1 MSSGSMVETIDSILT
16 FWFGHGVTAK
26 EISDERQAVWFGKND
41 DVDLEIRTRF
51 ESVTRAVFDGRL
63 DHWRET
69 PRGMLASIICCDQ
82 FPRNMYR
89 GRAESFA
96 FDAAAL
102 AMAEEMV
109 AAGTHLELQPI
120 QRVFAYLPFEHSEDL
135 AMQDKSMELFGAL
148 AEQADPEDREMFGIN
163 LDFARRHL
171 EIIERFGRFPHRN
184 AILGRES
191 TDEETE
197 FLTQPGSSF

>member
-1 MSSGSMVETIDSILT
+1 MSSDSMGETIDSILT

-26 EISDERQAVWFGKND
+26 EISSDRASVWWGKND
-41 DVDLEIRTRF
+41 AMDREIRTRF
-51 ESVTRAVFDGRL
+51 EPVTRAVFDGRL

-96 FDAAAL
+96 FDPSAL
-102 AMAEEMV
+102 AMAEEM
-109 AAGTHLELQPI
+109 AATGAHRELQPV
-120 QRVFAYLPFEHSEDL
+120 QRVFAYLPFEHSEDP
-135 AMQDKSMELFGAL
+135 AMQDKSMELYGAL
-148 AEQADPEDREMFGIN
+148 VEEAGPDEREVFKLN
-163 LDFARRHL
+163 LDFARRHQ

-184 AILGRES
+184 CILGRES
-191 TDEETE
+191 TEEEAE

>member
-1 MSSGSMVETIDSILT
+1 MPSDSAGETIDSILT
-16 FWFGHGVTAK
+16 FWFGHGVTAG
-26 EISDERQAVWFGKND
+26 EINSDRAAVWWGKND
-41 DVDLEIRTRF
+41 DVDREIRTRF
-51 ESVTRAVFDGRL
+51 EPVTRAVFEGRL
-63 DHWRET
+63 DRWRES

-102 AMAEEMV
+102 AMAERMV
-109 AAGTHLELQPI
+109 DTGTHRELQPI

-135 AMQDKSMELFGAL
+135 AMQDKSMELYGAL
-148 AEQADPEDREMFGIN
+148 VEQADPGEREVFETG
-163 LDFARRHL
+163 LDFARRHR

-184 AILGRES
+184 GILGRES
-191 TDEETE
+191 TEEEAE

>member
-16 FWFGHGVTAK
+16 FWFGHGVTAR
-26 EISDERQAVWFGKND
+26 EISDERQPVWFGKND

-51 ESVTRAVFDGRL
+51 EPATRAVFDGRL

-96 FDAAAL
+96 FDTAAL

-148 AEQADPEDREMFGIN
+148 AEQEDPEERELFGVN
-163 LDFARRHL
+163 LDFARRHW

>member
-16 FWFGHGVTAK
+16 FWFGHGVTAR

-51 ESVTRAVFDGRL
+51 EPATRAVFDGRL

-96 FDAAAL
+96 FDTAAL

-163 LDFARRHL
+163 LDFARRHW

-191 TDEETE
+191 TDEEAE